1 MGYKSH
7 LEVAL
12 GLEAYLQRVRDKES
26 DSFAES
32 TMTTRIECLKDVVGG
47 KSRGRVYGTADLA
60 ANIHDEQLQEAE
72 RLREEV
78 RQATQRAT
86 AADEKAT
93 VTSEGLVETNMK
105 CAMMEEEMKLMK

>member
-1 MGYKSH
+1 
-7 LEVAL
+7 
-12 GLEAYLQRVRDKES
+12 
-26 DSFAES
+26 
-32 TMTTRIECLKDVVGG
+32 
-47 KSRGRVYGTADLA
+47 
-60 ANIHDEQLQEAE
+60 LQEAE

-93 VTSEGLVETNMK
+93 ATSEGLVETNMK